1 MARIVIIGAGVVGL
15 GTALLLAKDGHAVTV
30 LERDPAPPPET
41 GDGWYDW
48 DRRGVNQFRQPHGFQ
63 AGFRRILDAELP
75 EVPKAIRAAGGLDIN
90 IIRDV
95 MPASVTGGWR
105 DGDERYGMITGRR
118 PFVEAVIARIAQ
130 STPGIDVRRGQPVGG
145 LVTGRSDSA
154 GIPNVVGVRTED
166 GETIRADL
174 VVDMSGRR
182 SPLPHWLGAIGARA
196 PHEEIDDCG
205 FMYFG
210 RHFRSANGAMPVSF
224 GPPLM
229 HWGTISSLA
238 VPADNGTW
246 CLGIIT
252 ASRDKALYG
261 LRHLDRWEAVV
272 KSLPLVAHWL
282 DGKPLDEG
290 VSVITKLEDRYRSL
304 VVDNVPVATGIVTVG
319 DAWAASNPSVGRGA
333 SIGMKHAVVLRDTL
347 RRACLERPTCFVH
360 EFHRRTSDVVEP
372 WYRTTLA
379 ADRHRLAEV
388 HAGMCGEEYRTRD
401 EGYRLIQALLA
412 HAALDPECLR
422 AALDIRS
429 VLRLPEEVLRS
440 DPGLAGKL
448 LQFENDPL
456 DRSLAGPD
464 RTTLLQL
471 ATS

>member
-1 MARIVIIGAGVVGL
+1 VARIVIIGAGIVGL
-15 GTALLLAKDGHAVTV
+15 GTALLLAHDRHEVTV
-30 LERDPAPPPET
+30 LERDPSPPPEA
-41 GDGWYDW
+41 GDGWYGW

-75 EVPKAIRAAGGLDIN
+75 EIPKAIRAAGGLDIN

-95 MPASVTGGWR
+95 MPDSMTGGWR
-105 DGDERYGMITGRR
+105 DGDERYGMVTGRR
-118 PFVEAVIARIAQ
+118 PFVEAVVARIAQ
-130 STPGIDVRRGQPVGG
+130 STPGIDVRRGHPVRG
-145 LVTGRSDSA
+145 LVTGRPDTA
-154 GIPNVVGVRTED
+154 GVPHVVGVRTEA

-182 SPLPHWLGAIGARA
+182 SALPDWLDVIGARA

-210 RHFRSANGAMPVSF
+210 RHFRSETATLPVSL
-224 GPPLM
+224 GPPLI

-238 VPADNGTW
+238 VPGDNGTW
-246 CLGIIT
+246 SLGIIT
-252 ASRDKALYG
+252 ASRDKVLYG

-272 KSLPLVAHWL
+272 RSLPLVSHWL

-304 VVDNVPVATGIVTVG
+304 IVNGSPVATGLVTVG

-347 RRACLERPTCFVH
+347 RAAALDRPTGFVH
-360 EFHRRTSDVVEP
+360 EFHRRTGEVVEP
-372 WYRTTLA
+372 WYRSTLA

-388 HAGMCGEEYRTRD
+388 HAGICGAEYRTRD
-401 EGYRLIQALLA
+401 EGYRLIQSLFANA
-412 HAALDPECLR
+412 SLDPDCLR

-429 VLRLPEEVLRS
+429 VLRYPEEILRS
-440 DPGLAGKL
+440 DPALASKL
-448 LQFENDPL
+448 LHLEDGQR
-456 DRSLAGPD
+456 DRSVPGPD
-464 RTTLLQL
+464 RKTLLQL
-471 ATS
+471 ATA

>member
-1 MARIVIIGAGVVGL
+1 MARIVIIGAGIVGL
-15 GTALLLAKDGHAVTV
+15 GTALLLTNDGHEVTV
-30 LERDPAPPPET
+30 LERDPASPPET

-48 DRRGVNQFRQPHGFQ
+48 ERRGVNQFRQPHGFQ

-75 EVPKAIRAAGGLDIN
+75 EVPKAIQAAGGLDIN

-95 MPASVTGGWR
+95 MPDSVTGGWR
-105 DGDERYGMITGRR
+105 AGDERYGMITGRR
-118 PFVEAVIARIAQ
+118 PFVEGVIARVAQ
-130 STPGIDVRRGQPVGG
+130 STPGLDVRRGQAVRG

-154 GIPNVVGVRTED
+154 GVPHVVGVRTESGD
-166 GETIRADL
+166 TIRADL

-182 SPLPHWLGAIGARA
+182 SPLPDWVNAIGARA

-210 RHFRSANGAMPVSF
+210 RHFRSESGTLPVSF
-224 GPPLM
+224 GPPLI

-252 ASRDKALYG
+252 ASRDKALFG
-261 LRHLDRWEAVV
+261 LRNLDRWEAVAR
-272 KSLPLVAHWL
+272 SLPLVAHWL

-290 VSVITKLEDRYRSL
+290 VSVITRLEDRYRSL
-304 VVDNVPVATGIVTVG
+304 IVDGAPVVTGIVTAG

-347 RRACLERPTCFVH
+347 RTADLEHPTCFVH
-360 EFHRRTSDVVEP
+360 EFHRRTSEVVEP

-388 HAGMCGEEYRTRD
+388 HAGMCGMEYRTRD
-401 EGYRLIQALLA
+401 EGYRLIQALFA
-412 HAALDPECLR
+412 HASVDPECLR

-429 VLRLPEEVLRS
+429 VLRLPGEILQS
-440 DPGLAGKL
+440 DPGLADKL
-448 LQFENDPL
+448 RQVDE
-456 DRSLAGPD
+456 DRSLPGPD